1 MILLTKWKIS
11 FRGKDCQQKVY
22 NFVQSEKKVIF
33 HWQKMQK
40 NGLVDQTHEK
50 TKKNDE
56 IKKTIY

>member
-50 TKKNDE
+50 TK
-56 IKKTIY
+56 